1 MRRHFFVFS
10 ICVWAG
16 ALTTPAPAYAQ
27 PYGISQWNTSGAT
40 GMGCVSGPYVMS
52 ASAGEHSAG
61 VPRTGGS
68 YELTGGFWSGGG
80 PVLLPTD
87 QDTDFLPDAW
97 EQTFGLAINC
107 ANVTDNASGDPDGD
121 GKSNAEELANGTHP
135 RGFFTRYLAEGAVN
149 AFFRTDIAIANPDAA
164 NQALTLVRLQPE
176 GGGAEKNT
184 PIAVPAMAQRTVTR
198 DTIAT
203 LHTGSF
209 SAIVESDRLVVVDR
223 TMAWDGSE
231 YGASSESASVQPAAT
246 WYFAEG
252 ATGGPFDLFYL
263 LQNPNET
270 AVDLEIKYLRALGE
284 PPLTKT
290 YHLEPRSRRTIW
302 VDEERF
308 PDDGGSP
315 LLSASDAAAVIQVTS
330 GGPIL
335 AERAMYAFA
344 PGESFS
350 AGHASAGIRA
360 PSSEWFL
367 AEGATGSFFEMFI
380 LLANPNA
387 TEAAVSVSYL
397 LTDGTIFNKSY
408 TVPGNGRV
416 TVWVD
421 QEQIPEGSGVKPLAD
436 VALSTTL
443 KSDQP
448 IVVERAMWWPQE
460 AGGWREGHSTAAST
474 ESATRW
480 VTAGGEV
487 GGTRNEQTYVLVANV
502 DNVPALVRVTILPES
517 GEPIVW
523 EAPNPIAPKSRF
535 NVPIDA
541 LLFPGVSGRFAVLVE
556 SLGPASAKIVVERA
570 LYWDANGVLWGA
582 GAAALATSVP

>member
-1 MRRHFFVFS
+1 MRRYFLV
-10 ICVWAG
+10 G
-16 ALTTPAPAYAQ
+16 ALTVLTAPGADAQ

-40 GMGCVSGPYVMS
+40 GMGCVSGPYVVS

-61 VPRTGGS
+61 MPRTGGS
-68 YELTGGFWSGGG
+68 YEVTGGFWSGGA
-80 PVLLPTD
+80 PVTLPAD

-107 ANVTDNASGDPDGD
+107 ANGADNASGDADGD
-121 GKSNAEELANGTHP
+121 GKSNAEELAGGTHP

-164 NQALTLVRLQPE
+164 NPALTLVRLQPE
-176 GGGAEKNT
+176 GGGGEKNT
-184 PIAVPAMAQRTVTR
+184 PVAVPAMAQRTVTR
-198 DTIAT
+198 DTIGG

-209 SAIVESDRLVVVDR
+209 SAVVESDRLVVVDR
-223 TMAWDGSE
+223 TMTWDGGE

-270 AVDLEIKYLRALGE
+270 PVDLEIKYLRALGE
-284 PPLTKT
+284 SPLTKS

-308 PDDGGSP
+308 PDDGGAP
-315 LLSASDAAAVIQVTS
+315 LLSATDAAAVIQVTS

-344 PGESFS
+344 SGESFA
-350 AGHASAGIRA
+350 AGHASAGIRT
-360 PSSEWFL
+360 PSTEWFL

-387 TEAAVSVSYL
+387 NEAAVSARFL
-397 LTDGTIFNKSY
+397 LTDGTVFTKEY
-408 TVPGNGRV
+408 VVPGNGRV

-421 QEQIPEGSGVKPLAD
+421 QEEIPAGSGIKPLSD

-480 VTAGGEV
+480 VTAGGEI

-502 DNVPALVRVTILPES
+502 DQVPAAVRVTILPEA
-517 GEPIVW
+517 GAPIVW
-523 EAPNPIAPKSRF
+523 TNPNPIPPSSRF
-535 NVPIDA
+535 NVPIDGSM
-541 LLFPGVSGRFAVLVE
+541 FPGVSGRFAVLVE
-556 SLGPASAKIVVERA
+556 SLGPASAKLVVERA